1 MNRHERY
8 NNDKN
13 WNRASDINV
22 DESTTKAI
30 QKIALAHLAAGSY
43 DGYKLA
49 MGSLS
54 KFNEQREIAEL
65 KEQIGAILAKLA

>member
-22 DESTTKAI
+22 SEETTKTI
-30 QKIALAHLAAGSY
+30 QQIALAHLASGSY

-49 MGSLS
+49 MGSLA
-54 KFNEQREIAEL
+54 KFNEQREISDL
-65 KEQIGAILAKLA
+65 KEQVAAILAKLG